1 MFRFFRKIRSAALFE
16 SRLVRYL
23 LYALGE
29 IALVVI
35 GILIALYLDEQ
46 KDYRED
52 RRQER
57 IYLVELQRDLER
69 NLEELDRVIAK
80 SGKILKACDSVIS
93 YSQRAPEEVPEDS
106 LLVFMGDLMGY
117 TKHMTRQGTIED
129 LLGSGKLDVIRNDSI
144 RRAVATWEADL
155 KLSRELEED
164 AKMAF
169 QSYAEYLD
177 LHIPMYE
184 RPNMENVKKELLP
197 QMLYLNQVTNRAITI
212 DYLHHTY
219 LKMQP
224 RWQRL
229 LETVGQELQAD
240 RHK

>member
-1 MFRFFRKIRSAALFE
+1 MFRFFRKIRSASLFE
-16 SRLVRYL
+16 NRLARYF

-35 GILIALYLDEQ
+35 GILIALFLDEQ

-52 RRQER
+52 RRQEK

-69 NLEELDRVIAK
+69 NLKELDRVIAK
-80 SGKILKACDSVIS
+80 SGDILAACDSVIA
-93 YSQRAPEEVPEDS
+93 YSQRTPEKVSGDS
-106 LLVFMGDLMGY
+106 LLFYMGNLMGY

-129 LLGSGKLDVIRNDSI
+129 LLGSGKLEVLQNDSI

-169 QSYAEYLD
+169 QAYGGYLD
-177 LHIPMYE
+177 LHLPMYK
-184 RPNMENVKKELLP
+184 RPDMEMVKRELLP
-197 QMLYLNQVTNRAITI
+197 EMLYLNQVTNRAITI

-229 LETVGQELQAD
+229 LEVVGQELQAG
-240 RHK
+240 RLR

>member
-1 MFRFFRKIRSAALFE
+1 ME

-46 KDYRED
+46 KDFRED

-57 IYLVELQRDLER
+57 VYLQEFQRDLER
-69 NLEELDRVIAK
+69 NLEELDRVIVK
-80 SGKILKACDSVIS
+80 SGAILVACDSVIA
-93 YSQRAPEEVPEDS
+93 YSQRAPEDIPNDS
-106 LLVFMGDLMGY
+106 LLGYMEDLMGY
-117 TKHMTRQGTIED
+117 TKHMTRQGTVED
-129 LLGSGKLDVIRNDSI
+129 LLGSGKLEVIQNDSV

-169 QSYAEYLD
+169 LSYGEYLD
-177 LHIPMYE
+177 THMPIYE
-184 RPNMENVKKELLP
+184 RPDMEKFKKELLP
-197 QMLYLNQVTNRAITI
+197 RMLYLNRVTNRAITI
-212 DYLHHTY
+212 DYLNHTY
-219 LKMQP
+219 LEMKP
-224 RWQRL
+224 RWKHL
-229 LETVGQELQAD
+229 LQQVKKELQK
-240 RHK
+240 R

>member
-1 MFRFFRKIRSAALFE
+1 MFRFFRNLRSTALME
-16 SRLVRYL
+16 SRLIRYL

-46 KDYRED
+46 KDYQED

-57 IYLVELQRDLER
+57 IYLLEFQRDLER
-69 NLEELDRVIAK
+69 NLEELDRVIVK
-80 SGKILKACDSVIS
+80 SGNILAACDTVIA
-93 YSQRAPEEVPEDS
+93 YSQRLPEEIPDDS
-106 LLVFMGDLMGY
+106 LLVYMQNLMGY

-129 LLGSGKLDVIRNDSI
+129 LLGSGTLEVIQNDSI

-169 QSYAEYLD
+169 QSYGEYLD
-177 LHIPMYE
+177 LRIPMYE
-184 RPNMENVKKELLP
+184 RPNMEYLKKEVLP
-197 QMLYLNQVTNRAITI
+197 EMLYLNQVTNRAITI
-212 DYLHHTY
+212 DYLHDTY
-219 LKMQP
+219 LEIKP

-229 LETVGQELQAD
+229 MEIVLGELQAD
-240 RHK
+240 PVE